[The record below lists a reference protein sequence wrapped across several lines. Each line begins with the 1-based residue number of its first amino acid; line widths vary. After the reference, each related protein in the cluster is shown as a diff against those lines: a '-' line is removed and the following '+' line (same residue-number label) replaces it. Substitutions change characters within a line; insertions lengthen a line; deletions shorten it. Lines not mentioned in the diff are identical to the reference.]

1 MNERTMKILVSLI
14 VTVMALVSCQTT
26 STSILELGDAFAL
39 ASLEF
44 DS

>member
-1 MNERTMKILVSLI
+1 MKILASLI
-14 VTVMALVSCQTT
+14 VTVMALAACQTT
-26 STSILELGDAFAL
+26 PTSMLELGDAFAL